1 MNSNGMNSSAM
12 NSNEKNPGGNPP
24 RVLTVLGATGTIG
37 VNTLDV
43 VSRHPGR
50 FEIFALTGATQVE
63 RMVEQCRTHRP
74 RVAVMSEPA
83 AAKALRA
90 RIAEEKLPVTV
101 LEGADALTEVATA
114 PEVDTVMAAI
124 VGAAGL
130 PATLAAAQAGKRIL
144 LANKE
149 TLVVSGQLFMD
160 AIAAS
165 GAELLPIDSEHNAIF
180 QSLPRGFEGDFQR
193 AGVNCLWLTASGG
206 PFRTWSA
213 EAIAA
218 ATPAQAVAHPNW
230 VMGKKISV
238 DSASLMNKG
247 LEVIEARWLFNA
259 RPEQIK
265 VVVHPQSIVHSMV
278 EYADGSVIAQMGTPD
293 MRTPIA
299 YALGFPERI
308 EAGVSV
314 LDLMGRQLTFEA
326 PDTARFPCLQLAF
339 DALHAGGNAS
349 ALLNAAN
356 EVAVARFLDGTVP
369 FNAIAASIAHTLDK
383 LADGAVQTLDE
394 LLDADRRARTVTET
408 YLERITA

>member
-1 MNSNGMNSSAM
+1 M
-12 NSNEKNPGGNPP
+12 KP

-43 VSRHPGR
+43 VARHPGR
-50 FEIFALTGATQVE
+50 FEVFALTGATQVE
-63 RMVEQCRTHRP
+63 RMLEQCRTHHP
-74 RVAVMSEPA
+74 RYAVMAEPA
-83 AAKALRA
+83 AAALLRERVA
-90 RIAEEKLPVTV
+90 AEKLPVDV
-101 LEGADALTEVATA
+101 LEGSAALTAVATA

-165 GAELLPIDSEHNAIF
+165 GSVLLPIDSEHNAIF
-180 QSLPRGFEGDFQR
+180 QSLPRDFNGDFQQ
-193 AGVNCLWLTASGG
+193 AGVKALWLTASGG
-206 PFRTWSA
+206 PFRTLSA

-259 RPEQIK
+259 RPDQIK

-278 EYADGSVIAQMGTPD
+278 EYADGSVLAQMGTPD

-308 EAGVSV
+308 EAGVSA
-314 LDLMGRQLTFEA
+314 LELMGRELTFEA
-326 PDTARFPCLQLAF
+326 PDSARFPCLQLAF
-339 DALHAGGNAS
+339 DALAAGGS
-349 ALLNAAN
+349 AAAVLNAAN
-356 EVAVARFLDGTVP
+356 EVAVARFLEGAIP
-369 FNAIAASIAHTLDK
+369 FNAIAASIAHSLDTL
-383 LADGAVQTLDE
+383 AGGAAGTLEE
-394 LLDADRRARTVTET
+394 LLNADQRARSVAEA
-408 YLERITA
+408 YLSDKHP

>member
-1 MNSNGMNSSAM
+1 MT
-12 NSNEKNPGGNPP
+12 P

-37 VNTLDV
+37 INTLDV
-43 VSRHPGR
+43 VARHPGR

-74 RVAVMSEPA
+74 RIAVMSESGA
-83 AAKALRA
+83 AAALRK
-90 RIAEEKLPVTV
+90 RMKEEKLPVTV
-101 LEGADALTEVATA
+101 LEGEAALTEVAIA

-149 TLVVSGQLFMD
+149 TLVVAGQLFMD

-180 QSLPRGFEGDFQR
+180 QALPRDFDGDFQR
-193 AGVNCLWLTASGG
+193 AGVRALWLTASGG
-206 PFRTWSA
+206 PFRTLSA
-213 EAIAA
+213 EAISA

-259 RPEQIK
+259 RPEQIR

-308 EAGVSV
+308 AAGVSA
-314 LDLMGRQLTFEA
+314 LELMGKQLTFEP

-339 DALHAGGNAS
+339 DALRAGGNA
-349 ALLNAAN
+349 AAVLNAAN
-356 EVAVARFLDGTVP
+356 EVAVARFLDGAVP
-369 FNAIAASIAHTLDK
+369 FNAIAASIAY
-383 LADGAVQTLDE
+383 ALDE
-394 LLDADRRARTVTET
+394 LAGSAADSLDDLLDADRQARSVAGA
-408 YLERITA
+408 YLEGVRP

>member
-1 MNSNGMNSSAM
+1 VSA
-12 NSNEKNPGGNPP
+12 

-43 VSRHPGR
+43 VARHPGR
-50 FEIFALTGATQVE
+50 FEIFALTGATQSE
-63 RMVEQCRTHRP
+63 RLFQQCLQHRP
-74 RVAVMSEPA
+74 KYAVMLAPIA
-83 AAKALRA
+83 ARQLRERLKHA
-90 RIAEEKLPVTV
+90 GVATEV
-101 LEGADALTEVATA
+101 LEGEAALTEVAIA

-130 PATLAAAQAGKRIL
+130 PATLAAAYAGKRIL

-180 QSLPRGFEGDFQR
+180 QALPRDFNGDLHQ
-193 AGVNCLWLTASGG
+193 AGVKALWLTASGG
-206 PFRTWSA
+206 PFRQLSA
-213 EAIAA
+213 EQIAQ

-259 RPEQIK
+259 QATQIK
-265 VVVHPQSIVHSMV
+265 VMVHPQSIVHSMV

-308 EAGVSV
+308 EAGVSP
-314 LDLMGRQLTFEA
+314 LELLGKNLTFEE
-326 PDTARFPCLQLAF
+326 PDHARFPCL
-339 DALHAGGNAS
+339 
-349 ALLNAAN
+349 
-356 EVAVARFLDGTVP
+356 
-369 FNAIAASIAHTLDK
+369 K
-383 LADGAVQTLDE
+383 LAL
-394 LLDADRRARTVTET
+394 RRPC
-408 YLERITA
+408 

>member
-1 MNSNGMNSSAM
+1 M
-12 NSNEKNPGGNPP
+12 KR
-24 RVLTVLGATGTIG
+24 RVLTILGATGTIG

-43 VSRHPGR
+43 VARHPDR

-63 RMVEQCRTHRP
+63 RMLEQCRTHRP
-74 RVAVMSEPA
+74 RYAVMSEPA
-83 AAKALRA
+83 AAAALRVRA
-90 RIAEEKLPVTV
+90 AEEGLGVEV
-101 LEGADALTEVATA
+101 LEGAAALTEVATA
-114 PEVDTVMAAI
+114 AEVDTVMAAI

-180 QSLPRGFEGDFQR
+180 QALPGDFSGDFEQ
-193 AGVNCLWLTASGG
+193 AGVKALWLTASGG
-206 PFRTWSA
+206 PFRTLPA

-218 ATPAQAVAHPNW
+218 ATPDW
-230 VMGKKISV
+230 VMGRKISV

-308 EAGVSV
+308 DAGVST
-314 LDLMGRQLTFEA
+314 LELMGRQLTFEA
-326 PDTARFPCLQLAF
+326 PDTVRFPCLQLAF
-339 DALHAGGNAS
+339 DALAAGGNA
-349 ALLNAAN
+349 AAVLNAAN
-356 EVAVARFLDGTVP
+356 EVAVARFLDGAVP
-369 FNAIAASIAHTLDK
+369 FNAIAASIAHALGRLVGGAADTLD
-383 LADGAVQTLDE
+383 D
-394 LLDADRRARTVTET
+394 LLEADRQARSVADT
-408 YLERITA
+408 YLGALRA

>member
-1 MNSNGMNSSAM
+1 MTARTCT
-12 NSNEKNPGGNPP
+12 P
-24 RVLTVLGATGTIG
+24 RVLTILGATGTIG

-43 VSRHPGR
+43 VARHPGR

-63 RMVEQCRTHRP
+63 RMLGQCRRHRP
-74 RVAVMSEPA
+74 RYAVMSEPA
-83 AAKALRA
+83 AAAALRQ
-90 RIAEEKLPVTV
+90 RIAAEGLPVEV
-101 LEGADALTEVATA
+101 LEGAAALTAVAVA
-114 PEVDTVMAAI
+114 PEVDSVMAAI

-160 AIAAS
+160 AVAAS

-180 QSLPRGFEGDFQR
+180 QALPRGFDGDLRQ
-193 AGVNCLWLTASGG
+193 AGVNALWLTASGG
-206 PFRTWSA
+206 PFRTLTA

-230 VMGKKISV
+230 VMGRKISV
-238 DSASLMNKG
+238 DSASMMNKG

-278 EYADGSVIAQMGTPD
+278 EYADGSVIAQLGTPD

-308 EAGVSV
+308 DAGVPA
-314 LDLMGRQLTFEA
+314 LELLGRQLTFEA
-326 PDTARFPCLQLAF
+326 PDPVRFPCLQLAF
-339 DALHAGGNAS
+339 DALAAGGNAS
-349 ALLNAAN
+349 AVLNAAN
-356 EVAVARFLDGTVP
+356 EVAVERFLGGAASFDL
-369 FNAIAASIAHTLDK
+369 IAAGIAHALDTLAGGAAATLD
-383 LADGAVQTLDE
+383 D
-394 LLDADRRARTVTET
+394 LLEADRQARRVTAT
-408 YLERITA
+408 YLEAALP

>member
-1 MNSNGMNSSAM
+1 MKSLTN
-12 NSNEKNPGGNPP
+12 KP

-43 VSRHPGR
+43 VARHPDR

-63 RMVEQCRTHRP
+63 RMFEQCRTHRP
-74 RVAVMSEPA
+74 RYAVMTEPTAAAQLRERVA
-83 AAKALRA
+83 AAK
-90 RIAEEKLPVTV
+90 LPVEV
-101 LEGADALTEVATA
+101 LEGSVALTAVATA
-114 PEVDTVMAAI
+114 PEVDTLMAAI

-149 TLVVSGQLFMD
+149 TLVVAGQLFMD

-180 QSLPRGFEGDFQR
+180 QALPRDFNGDFQQ
-193 AGVNCLWLTASGG
+193 AGVRSLWLTASGG
-206 PFRTWSA
+206 PFRSWSA

-278 EYADGSVIAQMGTPD
+278 EYADGSVIAQLGTPD

-308 EAGVSV
+308 DAGVSA
-314 LDLMGRQLTFEA
+314 LELMGKALTFEA

-339 DALHAGGNAS
+339 DALAAGGNA
-349 ALLNAAN
+349 AAVLNAAN
-356 EVAVARFLDGTVP
+356 EVAVAHFLDGAVP
-369 FNAIAASIAHTLDK
+369 FNAIAASIAHTLDT
-383 LADGAVQTLDE
+383 LAGGAADTLED
-394 LLDADRRARTVTET
+394 LLSADQQARSVAEA
-408 YLERITA
+408 YLGQVRT

>member
-1 MNSNGMNSSAM
+1 MT
-12 NSNEKNPGGNPP
+12 P

-37 VNTLDV
+37 INTLDV
-43 VSRHPGR
+43 VARHPGR

-74 RVAVMSEPA
+74 RIAVMSELGA
-83 AAKALRA
+83 AAALRK
-90 RIAEEKLPVTV
+90 RMKEEKLPVTV
-101 LEGADALTEVATA
+101 LEGEAALTEVAIA

-149 TLVVSGQLFMD
+149 TLVVAGQLFMD

-180 QSLPRGFEGDFQR
+180 QALPRDFDGDFQR
-193 AGVNCLWLTASGG
+193 AGVRALWLTASGG
-206 PFRTWSA
+206 PFRTLSA
-213 EAIAA
+213 EAISA

-259 RPEQIK
+259 RPEQIR

-308 EAGVSV
+308 AAGVSA
-314 LDLMGRQLTFEA
+314 LELMGKQLTFEP

-339 DALHAGGNAS
+339 DALRAGGNA
-349 ALLNAAN
+349 AAVLNAAN
-356 EVAVARFLDGTVP
+356 EVAVARFLDGAVP
-369 FNAIAASIAHTLDK
+369 FGAIAASIAY
-383 LADGAVQTLDE
+383 ALDE
-394 LLDADRRARTVTET
+394 LAGSAADSLDDLLDADRQARSVAGA
-408 YLERITA
+408 YLEGVRP

>member
-1 MNSNGMNSSAM
+1 MT
-12 NSNEKNPGGNPP
+12 P

-43 VSRHPGR
+43 VARHPGR
-50 FEIFALTGATQVE
+50 FDVFALTGATQVD
-63 RMVEQCRTHRP
+63 RMVEQCRVHRP
-74 RVAVMSEPA
+74 RVAVMTEQA
-83 AAKALRA
+83 AADAVRA
-90 RIAEEKLPVTV
+90 RLAEA
-101 LEGADALTEVATA
+101 GIGTEVRAGAEALIDVSTA

-130 PATLAAAQAGKRIL
+130 AATLAAARAGKRIL

-160 AIAAS
+160 AVAAC

-180 QSLPRGFEGDFQR
+180 QALPRDFRGDFQA
-193 AGVNCLWLTASGG
+193 AGVKALWLTASGG
-206 PFRTWSA
+206 PFRTLSA

-259 RPEQIK
+259 RPNQIR

-308 EAGVSV
+308 DAGVSA
-314 LDLMGRQLTFEA
+314 LELLGRQLTFEA
-326 PDTARFPCLQLAF
+326 PDTTRFPCLQLAF
-339 DALHAGGNAS
+339 DALTAGGNA
-349 ALLNAAN
+349 AAVLNAAN
-356 EVAVARFLDGTVP
+356 EVAVARFLDGAVP
-369 FNAIAASIAHTLDK
+369 FSAIARSIAHALDRLAGGVADTLD
-383 LADGAVQTLDE
+383 D
-394 LLDADRRARTVTET
+394 LLESDRQARYVAGK
-408 YLERITA
+408 YLERLT

>member
-1 MNSNGMNSSAM
+1 MT
-12 NSNEKNPGGNPP
+12 P
-24 RVLTVLGATGTIG
+24 RVLTILGSTGTIG

-43 VSRHPGR
+43 VARHPGR
-50 FEIFALTGATQVE
+50 FEVFALTGATQAG
-63 RMVEQCRTHRP
+63 RMLEQCRIHRP
-74 RVAVMSEPA
+74 RFAVMTDPA
-83 AAKALRA
+83 AAAAVRAGVAAENLRV
-90 RIAEEKLPVTV
+90 EV
-101 LEGADALTEVATA
+101 LEGAAALTEVSIA

-160 AIAAS
+160 AVAAS

-180 QSLPRGFEGDFQR
+180 QSLPRDFRGDFAA
-193 AGVNCLWLTASGG
+193 AGVNALWLTASGG
-206 PFRTWSA
+206 PFRTLSA

-259 RPEQIK
+259 RPEQIR
-265 VVVHPQSIVHSMV
+265 VLVHPQSIVHSMV
-278 EYADGSVIAQMGTPD
+278 EYVDGSVIAQMGTPD

-308 EAGVSV
+308 AAGVQM
-314 LDLMGRQLTFEA
+314 LELMGRQLTFEA
-326 PDTARFPCLQLAF
+326 PDTQRFPCLQLAF
-339 DALHAGGNAS
+339 DALAAGGNA
-349 ALLNAAN
+349 AAVLNAAN
-356 EVAVARFLDGTVP
+356 EVAVARFLEGAASFGT
-369 FNAIAASIAHTLDK
+369 IAASIAHALDTLAGGPAGTLDD
-383 LADGAVQTLDE
+383 LLESDRAARRAADAFIGAV
-394 LLDADRRARTVTET
+394 RA
-408 YLERITA
+408 

>member
-1 MNSNGMNSSAM
+1 MKPSGM
-12 NSNEKNPGGNPP
+12 KP

-43 VSRHPGR
+43 VARHPGR

-74 RVAVMSEPA
+74 RIAVMYEPA
-83 AAKALRA
+83 AAAALRL
-90 RIAEEKLPVTV
+90 RLAEEKLPVTV
-101 LEGADALTEVATA
+101 LEGESALTDVATA

-180 QSLPRGFEGDFQR
+180 QSLPRDFDGDFQR
-193 AGVNCLWLTASGG
+193 AGVKALWLTASGG
-206 PFRTWSA
+206 PFRTLSA

-308 EAGVSV
+308 DAGVSA
-314 LDLMGRQLTFEA
+314 LELMGRQLTFEA
-326 PDTARFPCLQLAF
+326 PDTVRFPCLQLAF
-339 DALHAGGNAS
+339 DALAAGGS
-349 ALLNAAN
+349 AAAVLNAAN
-356 EVAVARFLDGTVP
+356 EVAVARFLDGEIP
-369 FNAIAASIAHTLDK
+369 FNAIAASIAHTLDT
-383 LADGAVQTLDE
+383 LAGGAANCLED
-394 LLDADRRARTVTET
+394 LLEADRQARSVAAA
-408 YLERITA
+408 YLEGVRA

>member
-1 MNSNGMNSSAM
+1 MTTNG
-12 NSNEKNPGGNPP
+12 KKP
-24 RVLTVLGATGTIG
+24 RVLTILGATGTIG

-43 VSRHPGR
+43 VARHPDR
-50 FEIFALTGATQVE
+50 FEVFALTGATQVE
-63 RMVEQCRTHRP
+63 RMLEQCRTHRP
-74 RVAVMSEPA
+74 RFAVMSEPA
-83 AAKALRA
+83 MAAVLRA

-101 LEGADALTEVATA
+101 LEGAAALIEVATA
-114 PEVDTVMAAI
+114 PEVDTLMAAI

-180 QSLPRGFEGDFQR
+180 QALPRDFSGDFQQ
-193 AGVNCLWLTASGG
+193 AGVKALWLTASGG
-206 PFRTWSA
+206 PFRTLSA

-218 ATPAQAVAHPNW
+218 ATTAQAVAHPNW
-230 VMGKKISV
+230 VMGRKISV

-308 EAGVSV
+308 DAGVSA
-314 LDLMGRQLTFEA
+314 LELIGRQLTFET

-339 DALHAGGNAS
+339 DALAAGGS
-349 ALLNAAN
+349 AAAVLNAAN
-356 EVAVARFLDGTVP
+356 EVAVARFLDGAVP
-369 FNAIAASIAHTLDK
+369 VSAIAASFAHTLHT
-383 LADGAVQTLDE
+383 LAGGAADTLDE
-394 LLDADRRARTVTET
+394 LLEADRQARGVAEM
-408 YLERITA
+408 YLDRVQG

>member
-1 MNSNGMNSSAM
+1 MKKHTM
-12 NSNEKNPGGNPP
+12 KP

-43 VSRHPGR
+43 VARHPDR
-50 FEIFALTGATQVE
+50 FVIFALTGATQVE
-63 RMVEQCRTHRP
+63 RMLEQCRTHHPRYAVMTEATAAAQLRE
-74 RVAVMSEPA
+74 RVAA
-83 AAKALRA
+83 
-90 RIAEEKLPVTV
+90 EKLPVDV
-101 LEGADALTEVATA
+101 LEGSAALTAVATA

-180 QSLPRGFEGDFQR
+180 QSLPRDFNGDFRQ
-193 AGVNCLWLTASGG
+193 AGVKSLWLTASGG
-206 PFRTWSA
+206 PFRMFSA

-218 ATPAQAVAHPNW
+218 ATPAQAIAHPNW

-278 EYADGSVIAQMGTPD
+278 EYADGSVLAQMGTPD

-308 EAGVSV
+308 EAGVSA
-314 LDLMGRQLTFEA
+314 LELMGKQLTFEA
-326 PDTARFPCLQLAF
+326 PDTGRFPCLQLAF
-339 DALHAGGNAS
+339 DALAAGGNAS
-349 ALLNAAN
+349 AVLNAAN
-356 EVAVARFLDGTVP
+356 EVAVARFLEGAVP
-369 FNAIAASIAHTLDK
+369 FNAIAASIAHTLDT
-383 LADGAVQTLDE
+383 LAGGAADTLED
-394 LLDADRRARTVTET
+394 LLSADQQARSVAET
-408 YLERITA
+408 YLSRVSP